1 MDRQVRF
8 IMLLVF
14 WIKNLFA
21 GLTIETLTL
30 SRGGR
35 GREEEKL

>member
-1 MDRQVRF
+1 MDRQMRF

-14 WIKNLFA
+14 RMKNLFA
-21 GLTIETLTL
+21 GLTIGTLTFY
-30 SRGGR
+30 RGGR